1 MSLYIPLY
9 GSLWCLA
16 VASDSADPRA
26 LGADLIAARMRERGL
41 TDLQYYN
48 AELHGALFVLPNF
61 VRDLT
66 GGAHATA
73 GGPPVTRLAA

>member
-1 MSLYIPLY
+1 MALYIPLY

-16 VASDSADPRA
+16 VAGDSADPRGV
-26 LGADLIAARMRERGL
+26 GAELIAARMRERGL
-41 TDLQYYN
+41 AGLQYYN

-66 GGAHATA
+66 GGATERPSTA
-73 GGPPVTRLAA
+73 RLAA